1 MNGQKLIRELTG
13 LFFVFCGLLI
23 LLSLWSY
30 DVKDPT
36 LNQTVSGGAAVKN
49 SAGLFGACLAGL
61 LTDIFGFASYL
72 WALFF
77 LGMGAGLM
85 TRFFILPWYR
95 WFGYLLLAACLL
107 TAAEAWN
114 IGIRDVR
121 GGGILGAWLYARSDQ
136 VFSPAGSALVWFFAL
151 LAAMELSFRISWL
164 ALTSRGVKAT
174 AEQMRKL
181 PKAKLPSLSGK
192 RPGGLFPAS
201 EKPRP
206 SGGKPGRFR
215 ISFGLKKNDGVI
227 DIEPV
232 AKNSGKPAAPS
243 APSSPDN
250 APKSSS
256 SASSAADAEQETVR
270 ETERPLSGKTAGKQP
285 DARPGAAEPSRRGAE
300 KAPAGKEGKGLF
312 GFLHGGGNDA
322 ASESP
327 SRLPLPSL
335 DLLAQSSKE
344 ESARKPDQALLE
356 SKGAALMECLQNFGV
371 TAELACISPGP
382 VITLFAL
389 RPAPGVK
396 AGRFAPL
403 SQDIAMSL
411 KAEAVRVQAPIP
423 GTDTVGVEVPN
434 DRRAVVRFRDIV
446 QNEAFR
452 SAPSL
457 LTLALG
463 KDIAGAPRTDDL
475 AKMPHLLLA
484 GATGAGKS
492 VCLNAILLSLLY
504 KARPD
509 EVKLLL
515 IDPKVVEFQIYDD
528 LPHLVHPVVSD
539 MELARNA
546 LMWAVDEMERRY
558 ALLNLLSVR
567 KLDDYNRK
575 VREMDDPRSR
585 EGEEL
590 SPLPYI
596 VIVVDEFGDLI
607 LNKGKEIESAIA
619 RLGQKA
625 RAAGIHIILATQSPR
640 ADVVTGL
647 IKANLPSRIAFRTS
661 GPTESRII
669 IDQGGAEALLGNGD
683 MLLKASNGKLHRLH
697 GAYVSDAEV
706 ESVVGHWK
714 SLQTPDY
721 KLDFREYGEN
731 RPDGSFGG
739 ESGEG
744 GPEKDDVLDDPL
756 YAEAVQFAREKGFV
770 SISKLQQRYRIG
782 FNKAA
787 RFVDQMEQDGLIGP
801 PAPGGKPRQVI
812 G

>member
-1 MNGQKLIRELTG
+1 MI
-13 LFFVFCGLLI
+13 
-23 LLSLWSY
+23 
-30 DVKDPT
+30 
-36 LNQTVSGGAAVKN
+36 
-49 SAGLFGACLAGL
+49 
-61 LTDIFGFASYL
+61 
-72 WALFF
+72 
-77 LGMGAGLM
+77 
-85 TRFFILPWYR
+85 
-95 WFGYLLLAACLL
+95 
-107 TAAEAWN
+107 
-114 IGIRDVR
+114 
-121 GGGILGAWLYARSDQ
+121 
-136 VFSPAGSALVWFFAL
+136 
-151 LAAMELSFRISWL
+151 
-164 ALTSRGVKAT
+164 
-174 AEQMRKL
+174 
-181 PKAKLPSLSGK
+181 
-192 RPGGLFPAS
+192 
-201 EKPRP
+201 
-206 SGGKPGRFR
+206 
-215 ISFGLKKNDGVI
+215 
-227 DIEPV
+227 
-232 AKNSGKPAAPS
+232 
-243 APSSPDN
+243 
-250 APKSSS
+250 
-256 SASSAADAEQETVR
+256 
-270 ETERPLSGKTAGKQP
+270 
-285 DARPGAAEPSRRGAE
+285 
-300 KAPAGKEGKGLF
+300 
-312 GFLHGGGNDA
+312 
-322 ASESP
+322 
-327 SRLPLPSL
+327 
-335 DLLAQSSKE
+335 
-344 ESARKPDQALLE
+344 
-356 SKGAALMECLQNFGV
+356 
-371 TAELACISPGP
+371 
-382 VITLFAL
+382 
-389 RPAPGVK
+389 
-396 AGRFAPL
+396 
-403 SQDIAMSL
+403 L

-423 GTDTVGVEVPN
+423 GTDTIGVEVPN
-434 DRRAVVRFRDIV
+434 DKRAVVRFRDIIR
-446 QNEAFR
+446 NDAFR
-452 SAPSL
+452 GAPSL

-515 IDPKVVEFQIYDD
+515 IDPKVVEFQVYDD

-558 ALLNLLSVR
+558 TLLNLLSVR

-575 VREMDDPRSR
+575 IREMDNPRSR

-590 SPLPYI
+590 TLLPYI

-706 ESVVGHWK
+706 EAVVEHWK
-714 SLQTPDY
+714 SLQKPDY
-721 KLDFREYGEN
+721 KLDFREYGDS
-731 RPDGSFGG
+731 RPDGSFSG
-739 ESGEG
+739 ERTEG
-744 GPEKDDVLDDPL
+744 GPEKNDVLDDPL
-756 YAEAVQFAREKGFV
+756 YAEAVQFAREKGFI

-787 RFVDQMEQDGLIGP
+787 RFVEQMEQDGLIGP
-801 PAPGGKPRQVI
+801 PAPGGKARQVI

>member
-13 LFFVFCGLLI
+13 LFFIFCGLLI

-36 LNQTVSGGAAVKN
+36 LNQTVSGGAAIKN

-95 WFGYLLLAACLL
+95 WIGYLLLAACLL

-114 IGIRDVR
+114 IGIKDVR
-121 GGGILGAWLYARSDQ
+121 GGGLLGAWLYAKSDQ
-136 VFSPAGSALVWFFAL
+136 VFSPVGSALVWFFAL

-174 AEQMRKL
+174 ADQVKKL
-181 PKAKLPSLSGK
+181 PRAKLPSLPGKRGNDLFSSPGKPETGSGK
-192 RPGGLFPAS
+192 LKLFS
-201 EKPRP
+201 I
-206 SGGKPGRFR
+206 SLGR
-215 ISFGLKKNDGVI
+215 KKDQGII

-232 AKNSGKPAAPS
+232 AKVCSEPAAPPPPPSGHEGMENNAFETDVQAARS
-243 APSSPDN
+243 AEVQPN
-250 APKSSS
+250 APADT
-256 SASSAADAEQETVR
+256 SAREGAADAPSAKSE
-270 ETERPLSGKTAGKQP
+270 KTPPQ
-285 DARPGAAEPSRRGAE
+285 
-300 KAPAGKEGKGLF
+300 KEGKRLF
-312 GFLHGGGNDA
+312 GFLHGSGNDA
-322 ASESP
+322 AFQEGVRP
-327 SRLPLPSL
+327 PLPSL
-335 DLLAQSSKE
+335 DLLAQSSRE
-344 ESARKPDQALLE
+344 ESAQKPDQALLE
-356 SKGAALMECLQNFGV
+356 NKGAALMECLQNFGV
-371 TAELACISPGP
+371 TAELARISPGP

-403 SQDIAMSL
+403 SQDIAMVL

-423 GTDTVGVEVPN
+423 GTDTIGVEVPN
-434 DRRAVVRFRDIV
+434 DKRAVVRFRDIIR
-446 QNEAFR
+446 NDAFR
-452 SAPSL
+452 GAPSL

-515 IDPKVVEFQIYDD
+515 IDPKVVEFQVYDD

-558 ALLNLLSVR
+558 TLLNLLSVR

-575 VREMDDPRSR
+575 IREMDNPRSR

-590 SPLPYI
+590 TLLPYI

-706 ESVVGHWK
+706 EAVVEHWK
-714 SLQTPDY
+714 SLQKPDY
-721 KLDFREYGEN
+721 KLDFREYGDS
-731 RPDGSFGG
+731 RPDGSFSG
-739 ESGEG
+739 ERAEG
-744 GPEKDDVLDDPL
+744 GPEKNDVLDDPL
-756 YAEAVQFAREKGFV
+756 YAEAVQFAREKGFI

-782 FNKAA
+782 FNKAS
-787 RFVDQMEQDGLIGP
+787 RFVDQMEQDGFIAP

>member
-36 LNQTVSGGAAVKN
+36 LNQTVSGGAAIRN

-61 LTDIFGFASYL
+61 LTDVFGFASYL

-85 TRFFILPWYR
+85 TRFFVLPWYR
-95 WFGYLLLAACLL
+95 WIGYLLLAACLL
-107 TAAEAWN
+107 TVSEAWN
-114 IGIRDVR
+114 IGIKDVR
-121 GGGILGAWLYARSDQ
+121 GGGIFGAWLYAKSDQ
-136 VFSPAGSALVWFFAL
+136 VFSPIGSALVWFFAL

-174 AEQMRKL
+174 AEQVKKL
-181 PKAKLPSLSGK
+181 PRAKLPSLPGKRGGGQFPVPDKPRSPSGK
-192 RPGGLFPAS
+192 SKLFN
-201 EKPRP
+201 
-206 SGGKPGRFR
+206 
-215 ISFGLKKNDGVI
+215 ISFGLKKHDGVI

-232 AKNSGKPAAPS
+232 KKDGGRLAAPADAPFAPKGAQKPVMPADDVENVTPEAGGPEAGKRPDAQAGAAPRAGSGAAAPS
-243 APSSPDN
+243 ARAEANVP
-250 APKSSS
+250 PK
-256 SASSAADAEQETVR
+256 
-270 ETERPLSGKTAGKQP
+270 
-285 DARPGAAEPSRRGAE
+285 
-300 KAPAGKEGKGLF
+300 KENRGLF
-312 GFLHGGGNDA
+312 GFLHGGSETPAEDA
-322 ASESP
+322 
-327 SRLPLPSL
+327 RLPLPPL

-344 ESARKPDQALLE
+344 ESAQRPDQALLE
-356 SKGAALMECLQNFGV
+356 GKGAALMECLQNFGV
-371 TAELACISPGP
+371 TAELARISPGP

-434 DRRAVVRFRDIV
+434 DKRAVVRFRDII

-452 SAPSL
+452 AAPSL

-515 IDPKVVEFQIYDD
+515 IDPKVVEFQVYDE

-558 ALLNLLSVR
+558 ALLNMLSVR

-585 EGEEL
+585 DGEEL

-625 RAAGIHIILATQSPR
+625 RAAGIHLILATQSPR

-697 GAYVSDAEV
+697 GAYVSDGEV
-706 ESVVGHWK
+706 EAVVGHWK
-714 SLQTPDY
+714 SLQKPDY
-721 KLDFREYGEN
+721 TLDFREYGDS
-731 RPDGSFGG
+731 RPDGSFGN
-739 ESGEG
+739 ERGEG
-744 GPEKDDVLDDPL
+744 GPEKNDVVDDPL
-756 YAEAVQFAREKGFV
+756 YAEAVQFAREKGFI

-787 RFVDQMEQDGLIGP
+787 RFVEQMEQDGLIGP
-801 PAPGGKPRQVI
+801 PAPGGKARQVI

>member
-13 LFFVFCGLLI
+13 LFFIFCGLLI

-36 LNQTVSGGAAVKN
+36 LNQTVSGGAAIKN

-95 WFGYLLLAACLL
+95 WIGYLLLAACLL

-114 IGIRDVR
+114 IGIKDVR
-121 GGGILGAWLYARSDQ
+121 GGGLLGAWLYAKSDQ
-136 VFSPAGSALVWFFAL
+136 VFSPVGSALVWFFAL

-174 AEQMRKL
+174 ADQVKKL
-181 PKAKLPSLSGK
+181 PRAKLPSLPGKRGNELFSSPGKPETGSGK
-192 RPGGLFPAS
+192 LKLFS
-201 EKPRP
+201 I
-206 SGGKPGRFR
+206 SLGR
-215 ISFGLKKNDGVI
+215 KKDQGII

-232 AKNSGKPAAPS
+232 AKVCSEPAAPKAPPAAHEGMENNAFETDVQAARS
-243 APSSPDN
+243 AEGQPPPPADT
-250 APKSSS
+250 
-256 SASSAADAEQETVR
+256 SAREGAADA
-270 ETERPLSGKTAGKQP
+270 
-285 DARPGAAEPSRRGAE
+285 PSAKAE
-300 KAPAGKEGKGLF
+300 KTPPQKEGKGLF
-312 GFLHGGGNDA
+312 GFLHGSGNDA
-322 ASESP
+322 ASQEGVRP
-327 SRLPLPSL
+327 PLPSL
-335 DLLAQSSKE
+335 DLLAQSSRE
-344 ESARKPDQALLE
+344 ESAQKPDQALLE
-356 SKGAALMECLQNFGV
+356 TKGAALMECLQNFGV
-371 TAELACISPGP
+371 TAELARISPGP

-403 SQDIAMSL
+403 SQDIAMIL

-423 GTDTVGVEVPN
+423 GTDTIGVEVPN
-434 DRRAVVRFRDIV
+434 DKRAVVRFRDIIR
-446 QNEAFR
+446 NDAFR
-452 SAPSL
+452 GAPSL

-515 IDPKVVEFQIYDD
+515 IDPKVVEFQVYDD

-558 ALLNLLSVR
+558 TLLNLLSVR

-575 VREMDDPRSR
+575 IREMDNPRSR

-590 SPLPYI
+590 TLLPYI

-706 ESVVGHWK
+706 EAVVEHWK
-714 SLQTPDY
+714 SLQKPDY
-721 KLDFREYGEN
+721 KLDFREYGDS
-731 RPDGSFGG
+731 RPDGSFSG
-739 ESGEG
+739 ERTEG
-744 GPEKDDVLDDPL
+744 GPEKNDVLDDPL
-756 YAEAVQFAREKGFV
+756 YAEAVQFAREKGFI

-787 RFVDQMEQDGLIGP
+787 RVVEQMEQDGLIGP
-801 PAPGGKPRQVI
+801 PAPGGKARQVI

>member
-36 LNQTVSGGAAVKN
+36 LNHTVSGGAAIKN

-85 TRFFILPWYR
+85 NRFFVLPWYR
-95 WFGYLLLAACLL
+95 WIGYLLLSACLL

-114 IGIRDVR
+114 IGIKDVR
-121 GGGILGAWLYARSDQ
+121 GGGFLGAWLYARSDQ

-164 ALTSRGVKAT
+164 ALAGRGVRAT
-174 AEQMRKL
+174 ADRMKRL
-181 PKAKLPSLSGK
+181 PKAKLPSLSGRGK
-192 RPGGLFPAS
+192 AESVFSAPPKAKPVSEKFKGLFS
-201 EKPRP
+201 
-206 SGGKPGRFR
+206 
-215 ISFGLKKNDGVI
+215 ISFGRKKKEGGII

-232 AKNSGKPAAPS
+232 RKESAEPSCPSVSSSVKTAPEQAEPVQDERPTAKTEKDS
-243 APSSPDN
+243 D
-250 APKSSS
+250 SSS
-256 SASSAADAEQETVR
+256 SREKEGTSTVGTAS
-270 ETERPLSGKTAGKQP
+270 
-285 DARPGAAEPSRRGAE
+285 AE
-300 KAPAGKEGKGLF
+300 KTPQKKESKGLF
-312 GFLHGGGNDA
+312 GFLHGGGNGETAGEDA
-322 ASESP
+322 
-327 SRLPLPSL
+327 RLPLPSL
-335 DLLAQSSKE
+335 DLLTQSSKE
-344 ESARKPDQALLE
+344 ESSQKPDQALLE
-356 SKGAALMECLQNFGV
+356 RKGAALMECLQNFGV
-371 TAELACISPGP
+371 TAELDHISPGP

-434 DRRAVVRFRDIV
+434 EKRAVVRFRDII
-446 QNEAFR
+446 QNDAFR

-475 AKMPHLLLA
+475 ARMPHLLLA

-515 IDPKVVEFQIYDD
+515 IDPKVVEFQVYDE

-539 MELARNA
+539 MDLARNA

-558 ALLNLLSVR
+558 VLLNELGVR
-567 KLDDYNRK
+567 KLDDFNRK
-575 VREMDDPRSR
+575 VRTMEDPRSR
-585 EGEEL
+585 KGEEL

-625 RAAGIHIILATQSPR
+625 RAAGIHLILATQSPR

-706 ESVVGHWK
+706 EAVVGHWK
-714 SLQTPDY
+714 KLRSPDY
-721 KLDFREYGEN
+721 KVDFRDYGEAGQ
-731 RPDGSFGG
+731 DGSF
-739 ESGEG
+739 SGERG
-744 GPEKDDVLDDPL
+744 EGAFDKNDVIDDPL

-801 PAPGGKPRQVI
+801 PPPGGKPRQVI